1 MSEQR
6 ADAALRSL
14 AEPGP
19 PRPWTG
25 FTSNLSVREAV
36 LVDQSG
42 YSPMSSVMGTSIYHV
57 GAQFTTPLNSKE
69 MDTLSK
75 AAYAARGNA
84 MRRLEAES
92 REAGGAGVIGIRL
105 TVAMIGSGESAEQI
119 AQYTAIGTA
128 VSEART
134 ADRQRGDRHFTTDLD
149 GQDLALLVRAGYSPL
164 GLVMGCCVYH
174 VRFQYVGRGTTI
186 ELSALTEAM
195 YAAREIAMGRMQRE
209 AARLEAHGIVG
220 VRITQG
226 SYAWGSRLIEFL
238 ATGTAVRRRTR
249 EHRSLEPR
257 LALDL
262 RDPAAPT
269 SLGEAVSRASYAGR
283 RRQ

>member
-1 MSEQR
+1 MTGML

-14 AEPGP
+14 AEPRP

-25 FTSNLSVREAV
+25 FTSDISVREAV
-36 LVDQSG
+36 LLDQSG
-42 YSPMSSVMGTSIYHV
+42 YSPVSLVMGTSIYHV
-57 GAQFTTPLNSKE
+57 GAQYTTPLKSTE
-69 MDTLSK
+69 MAILSK

-84 MRRLEAES
+84 MRRLETES
-92 REAGGAGVIGIRL
+92 REAGGAGVVGIRL
-105 TVAMIGSGESAEQI
+105 TVRMLATGESAQQI

-128 VSEART
+128 VREARSR
-134 ADRQRGDRHFTTDLD
+134 DRQRDDRQFTTDLD
-149 GQDLALLVRAGYSPL
+149 GQDLALLMRAGYAPL

-174 VRFQYVGRGTTI
+174 VRFQYVARTAST
-186 ELSALTEAM
+186 ELTALTDAM

-209 AARLEAHGIVG
+209 AARLEAHGVVG
-220 VRITQG
+220 VRIIQG
-226 SYAWGSRLIEFL
+226 SYSWGRRLIEFT

-262 RDPAAPT
+262 RDPRPPT
-269 SLGEAVSRASYAGR
+269 SLGEALSPDGLPAR
-283 RRQ
+283 RRR